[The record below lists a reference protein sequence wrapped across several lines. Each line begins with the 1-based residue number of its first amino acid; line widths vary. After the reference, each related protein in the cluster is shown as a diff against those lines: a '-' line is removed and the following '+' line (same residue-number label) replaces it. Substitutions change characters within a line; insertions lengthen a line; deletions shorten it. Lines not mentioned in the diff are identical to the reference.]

1 DVSGHARKQSPPCRS
16 AKKAAF
22 RQVHP
27 TASSRLLSNPTV
39 KDLMLSGSTKVKSFA
54 IMGKRQNRQN
64 PAAPRQVHPTA
75 SSGRFCHPM
84 VKNLI
89 LGRDTKVP

>member
-1 DVSGHARKQSPPCRS
+1 
-16 AKKAAF
+16 
-22 RQVHP
+22 
-27 TASSRLLSNPTV
+27 
-39 KDLMLSGSTKVKSFA
+39 MLSGSTKVKSFA